1 MSNLTIQ
8 TVQNKKQLKE
18 FIRLVWKIN
27 ANDPNWVP
35 PLMMDRLKV
44 LDKAKNPFFKHA
56 EAEYFLAYRN
66 GELVGRI
73 AAITNQ
79 NHNDFQKDNAGFFG
93 FLEGINDPEVFQA
106 LLNEAREWLKK
117 KGKDFM
123 MGPMNPSTNDE
134 IGFLIDGF
142 DTPPYFMM
150 THNPPYY
157 NELMLK
163 LGYPKVKDV
172 VAIYIHKDLFIM
184 SDKLKQV
191 SQATK
196 EKLGINIRPVRLN
209 DFNAELERIRTVY
222 NNAWSRNWGFVPMT
236 PAEFDFIADDFKK
249 ILDPDLVFI
258 AEIKDK
264 PVGFS
269 LALPDYNQ
277 VFKKI
282 PNGRLFPFGFITF
295 LTAKKK
301 INSLRVITL
310 GVVQELQHAGI
321 GGLFYLETFEKGVKK
336 GYPSAEMSWILEDN
350 DLMLR
355 AAKLMGG
362 KIYKT
367 YRIYGTKL

>member
-106 LLNEAREWLKK
+106 LLNEARQWLKK

-157 NELMLK
+157 NDLMLK
-163 LGYPKVKDV
+163 LGYSKVKDV
-172 VAIYIHKDLFIM
+172 VAIYIHKDFFIM

-196 EKLGINIRPVRLN
+196 EKLGINLRPVRLK
-209 DFNAELERIRTVY
+209 DFNAELERIRTIY

>member
-1 MSNLTIQ
+1 MANLTIQ

-18 FIRLVWKIN
+18 FIRLAWKIN
-27 ANDPNWVP
+27 AADPNWVP

-44 LDKAKNPFFKHA
+44 LDKVKNPFFQHA

-66 GELVGRI
+66 GEIVGRI

-79 NHNDFQKDNAGFFG
+79 NHNDFHKDNAGFFG

-106 LLNEAREWLKK
+106 LLNEAKNWLEK

-157 NELMLK
+157 NDLMLQ

-172 VAIYIHKDLFIM
+172 VAVYIHKDFFIL
-184 SDKLKQV
+184 SEKLKQV

-196 EKLGINIRPVRLN
+196 EKLGIHLRPVRLQ

-222 NNAWSRNWGFVPMT
+222 NNAWSRNWGFIPMT
-236 PAEFDFIADDFKK
+236 PAEFDFIANDFKK

-258 AEIKDK
+258 AEINGK

-295 LTAKKK
+295 LTARKK
-301 INSLRVITL
+301 IKSLRVITL
-310 GVVQELQHAGI
+310 GVIQELQHAGI
-321 GGLFYLETFEKGVKK
+321 GGLFYLETFEKGVQK
-336 GYPSAEMSWILEDN
+336 GYHSAEMSWILEDN
-350 DLMLR
+350 DLMLK
-355 AAKLMGG
+355 AAKLLGG
-362 KIYKT
+362 RIYKT

>member
-44 LDKAKNPFFKHA
+44 LDKTKNPFFKHA

-79 NHNDFQKDNAGFFG
+79 NHNDFQKDNTGFFG

-106 LLNEAREWLKK
+106 LLNEARQWLKK

-142 DTPPYFMM
+142 NTPPYFMM

-157 NELMLK
+157 NDLMLK
-163 LGYPKVKDV
+163 LGYSKVKDV
-172 VAIYIHKDLFIM
+172 VAIYIHKDFFIM

-196 EKLGINIRPVRLN
+196 EKLGINLRPVRLK
-209 DFNAELERIRTVY
+209 DFNAELERIRTIY

>member
-1 MSNLTIQ
+1 MANLTIK

-18 FIRLVWKIN
+18 FIRLAWKIN
-27 ANDPNWVP
+27 AGDPNWVP

-44 LDKAKNPFFKHA
+44 LDKVKNPFFQHS

-66 GELVGRI
+66 GEIVGRI

-79 NHNDFQKDNAGFFG
+79 NHNDFHEDNAGFFG
-93 FLEGINDPEVFQA
+93 FLEGINDPEVFQT
-106 LLNEAREWLKK
+106 LLNEAKNWLKK

-157 NELMLK
+157 DGLMLQ

-172 VAIYIHKDLFIM
+172 VAFYINKDSFIL
-184 SDKLKQV
+184 SEKLKQV

-196 EKLGINIRPVRLN
+196 EKLGINLRPVRLN

-222 NNAWSRNWGFVPMT
+222 NNAWSRNWGFIPMT
-236 PAEFDFIADDFKK
+236 PAEFDFIADDFRK

-282 PNGRLFPFGFITF
+282 PSGRLFPFGFITF
-295 LTAKKK
+295 LTARKR
-301 INSLRVITL
+301 ITSLRVITL
-310 GVVQELQHAGI
+310 GVIQELQHAGI
-321 GGLFYLETFEKGVKK
+321 GGLFYLETFEKGVNK
-336 GYPSAEMSWILEDN
+336 GYQSAEMSWILEDN
-350 DLMLR
+350 DLMLK

-362 KIYKT
+362 RIYKT